1 MTCCNARRRRAKF
14 FKFSYHVRCKNIALK
29 KKTNFFFF
37 SVNNW
42 GDLLLSPLLHAY
54 EGPPF
59 LVREA
64 PFFWE
69 EAPERP
75 ARWAEF
81 LAREGRHH
89 LPRGRSFWQEG
100 RRSWVGA
107 SFLARSLATS
117 GAVNG
122 QGRGVGRFH
131 WSGAPFLA
139 RGALFLVRGAPFLT
153 TGVPHWPKGRA
164 LARRA
169 PFMAR
174 RALYLGRGAVI
185 GQGAQSLTRRRCS
198 WPEERRS

>member
-1 MTCCNARRRRAKF
+1 MQKYRSEEENK
-14 FKFSYHVRCKNIALK
+14 L
-29 KKTNFFFF
+29 FFF

-122 QGRGVGRFH
+122 QGRG
-131 WSGAPFLA
+131 
-139 RGALFLVRGAPFLT
+139 GALSLVRGA
-153 TGVPHWPKGRA
+153 VPGQ
-164 LARRA
+164 
-169 PFMAR
+169 
-174 RALYLGRGAVI
+174 RGAVS
-185 GQGAQSLTRRRCS
+185 GQRGAVLDHRGTALAKGARTGQTGAVHGQKGAVLR
-198 WPEERRS
+198 